1 LSSGGSAI
9 PQVAI
14 LGAGGWGTALAVHLV
29 RTGHDAWLW
38 GRDPS
43 LVDDL
48 RARRANAVYLPDITF
63 PPRLQVT
70 ADLGEAL
77 GGADLVVAAVPSH
90 GMREVLRRAAPLIRG
105 DAIVVSAAK
114 GLEQNSLFRPSEI
127 VQQEVGDGV
136 RVGVLSGP
144 SFASEMARELPT
156 AVCIASRD
164 GGVVDRVQSEFR
176 SPSFRLYGTSDVVG
190 VEIGGALKN
199 VIAIA
204 AGMAEGLGLGHN
216 AQAGLITRGLAEIAR
231 LACAMGAQRD
241 TLAGLTGLGDLVL
254 TCTGSLSRNRHVG
267 IELARGRSLHDVLT
281 SMKMVAEG
289 VRTTDAA
296 LALGVRH
303 RVELP
308 IAAQVAELIAGRKDA
323 RSALYDLML
332 RPQRAEA
339 G

>member
-1 LSSGGSAI
+1 MSSGGNGI
-9 PQVAI
+9 PRIAI

-43 LVDDL
+43 LVDEL

-70 ADLGEAL
+70 AHLREAL
-77 GGADLVVAAVPSH
+77 GEADLVVAAVPSH
-90 GMREVLRRAAPLIRG
+90 GMREVLRRAAPHIQAN
-105 DAIVVSAAK
+105 AIVVSATK
-114 GLEQNSLFRPSEI
+114 GLEQDSLFRPSEI
-127 VQQEVGDGV
+127 VQQELGGRI

-164 GGVVDRVQSEFR
+164 GGVVDRVQSDFR
-176 SPSFRLYGTSDVVG
+176 SPSFRLYGSSDVVG

-204 AGMAEGLGLGHN
+204 AGMVEALGLGHN

-241 TLAGLTGLGDLVL
+241 TLAGLSGLGDLVL
-254 TCTGSLSRNRHVG
+254 TCTGTLSRNRHVG
-267 IELARGRSLHDVLT
+267 AELARGRSLQDVLT

-296 LALGVRH
+296 LALGERH
-303 RVELP
+303 GVELP